1 MATPE
6 PEPEP
11 QPGGVYESDSDPVS
25 SSSSSSDDDSSS
37 TTSGS
42 GASESSDLTSARL
55 RCWSTSSSASL
66 AVQHMQWPARRPAF
80 AKADDYDFD
89 DWAQH
94 AFGHMLTDF
103 SFAMSDPDAYLDPAY
118 LSKLKSSWVSLD
130 PQRTGWLPFSQ
141 LPLLCDALVKDP
153 HPISSWTLEPNE
165 REAWCAAPADE
176 ILSLREFALMS
187 ERGEQ
192 YTRGEGDED
201 IARLQP
207 GYIAPGPGVV
217 SADAAS
223 MTNIKLVWLD
233 TDFQVGK
240 NAQLAG
246 MAEGPATRT
255 QPRTGAGEYAE
266 YVDVCF
272 SHLRNDCYSK
282 ADALRSAT
290 GGGWG
295 TRGDWAAAMRSS
307 SPDAGPPDWAE
318 PGQFAQ
324 DRSAFYSAAWS
335 KAMQLEAN
343 AEGNAGDSGWLGW
356 GRCSALIQ
364 EMVQRTSYGPSC
376 LRRPGGAEGLLQLRA
391 AFSHAEWS
399 WRMWSSSSAG
409 NAGQLRSLWWREPEA
424 FSERVSLRHFCLIM
438 EQSDRLRPAD
448 RLPLVRFLQCCRWD
462 ESAHRL
468 IIKTCG
474 KDSVFVRAV
483 RACLLAQVRTGT
495 VAAVLPVELWM
506 NVFRQCTPR
515 CLD

>member
-1 MATPE
+1 MVPE

-11 QPGGVYESDSDPVS
+11 EVESDSGAES
-25 SSSSSSDDDSSS
+25 GSSDDDSSS
-37 TTSGS
+37 TTSDG
-42 GASESSDLTSARL
+42 SDLTSARL
-55 RCWSTSSSASL
+55 HCWSSSASR
-66 AVQHMQWPARRPAF
+66 VQWPARRPAF

-103 SFAMSDPDAYLDPAY
+103 AFAMGDPDAYLDPSY
-118 LSKLKSSWVSLD
+118 LSKLKAAWLSLD
-130 PQRTGWLPFSQ
+130 PQRTGWLKFSQ
-141 LPLLCDALVKDP
+141 LPLLCDTLVKDP
-153 HPISSWTLEPNE
+153 HPISSWTLQPNE
-165 REAWCAAPADE
+165 REAWCAAPVDE
-176 ILSLREFALMS
+176 ILTLRDFALMS

-217 SADAAS
+217 TANVAS
-223 MTNIKLVWLD
+223 KCTVKLTWLD
-233 TDFQVGK
+233 TAFQAVGDAHHAATTK
-240 NAQLAG
+240 D
-246 MAEGPATRT
+246 PARLQART
-255 QPRTGAGEYAE
+255 STCGSEFVKYA
-266 YVDVCF
+266 DVCF

-295 TRGDWAAAMRSS
+295 TRGDWAATMRSS

-324 DRSAFYSAAWS
+324 DRSAYYAAAWS
-335 KAMQLEAN
+335 KATQLEAN
-343 AEGNAGDSGWLGW
+343 VEGVASDSGWLRW
-356 GRCSALIQ
+356 ERCSVLIQ
-364 EMVQRTSYGPSC
+364 EMVERTSYGPTC
-376 LRRPGGAEGLLQLRA
+376 LRRPGGAEGMLQLRA
-391 AFSHAEWS
+391 AFAHAEWS
-399 WRMWSSSSAG
+399 WRMWSSSSADD
-409 NAGQLRSLWWREPEA
+409 AAQLRRLWWQNPEV

-448 RLPLVRFLQCCRWD
+448 RPPLVRFLQCCHWD
-462 ESAHRL
+462 ESTHRL
-468 IIKTCG
+468 IVQTCG
-474 KDSVFVRAV
+474 KGSVFVRAV

-506 NVFRQCTPR
+506 HVFRHYTPR
-515 CLD
+515 SLD